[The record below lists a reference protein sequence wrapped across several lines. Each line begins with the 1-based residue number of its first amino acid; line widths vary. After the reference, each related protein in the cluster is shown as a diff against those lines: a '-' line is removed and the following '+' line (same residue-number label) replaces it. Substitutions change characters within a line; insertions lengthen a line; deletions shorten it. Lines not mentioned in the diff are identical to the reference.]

1 MCVNHMKVIYVSLQR
16 MYVDLEERGQGCNSI
31 YRDYAEAFRPCV
43 ENTFFNFIFATFNIR

>member
-1 MCVNHMKVIYVSLQR
+1 MKVIYVSLQR